1 MTPEEK
7 AAMQDRANGKGIYD
21 FFSKAGDDLLNSVA
35 SAADSVQSIQ
45 DKGYLDA
52 TTTKMFARSVLE
64 NLNPFDPA
72 AATEEDLND
81 GELEAVRNIVSSKA
95 KSGKSKISYGD
106 YKKGD
111 KLGYGVDLPDISN
124 SDQALKLLLGQANI
138 RRDENN
144 NLFAI
149 DSYDFNAPEEEKNAS
164 VFDRAAMFYDDYTTK
179 NMSFYGAAHRFGE
192 LFGESI
198 PVKIKVGS
206 AEDLGISKEQL
217 NKIPLLASE
226 SNKEEKAA
234 MQRRANGGGLFDFGM
249 GVGDVAKDVWGS
261 VKNIGGVLTGEPA
274 QQSATVNKV
283 VDVPVQTEKE
293 EEDSLQVAI
302 AEFLN
307 KSGIPNLEDL
317 EQKTY
322 KIQKGDTLS
331 EIAQRNN
338 TTVAELVDKN
348 NITNPDLI
356 YAGNT
361 LIV

>member
-72 AATEEDLND
+72 TATEKDLND

-124 SDQALKLLLGQANI
+124 SDQALKLLLGEANI
-138 RRDENN
+138 RRDENG
-144 NLFAI
+144 NLFVI
-149 DSYDFNAPEEEKNAS
+149 DSYDFNAPKEEKNAS
-164 VFDRAAMFYDDYTTK
+164 VFDRATMFYNDLTTK
-179 NMSFYGAAHRFGE
+179 NMSSYGTAHRFGE

-198 PVKIKVGS
+198 PVKINLGTAK
-206 AEDLGISKEQL
+206 DLGISKKQF
-217 NKIPLLASE
+217 NNIPLLASE
-226 SNKEEKAA
+226 SNKEKKEV
-234 MQRRANGGGLFDFGM
+234 QDRANKKGIYDLLSE
-249 GVGDVAKDVWGS
+249 VGDSVKDS
-261 VKNIGGVLTGEPA
+261 VKNVGEVFTGEPA
-274 QQSATVNKV
+274 QQSESVDRV

-302 AEFLN
+302 AESLN
-307 KSGIPNLEDL
+307 KIGIPTLEDL

>member
-7 AAMQDRANGKGIYD
+7 EVQDRANGKGIYD
-21 FFSKAGDDLLNSVA
+21 FLSKAKDGLLDSIA
-35 SAADSVQSIQ
+35 STADSVQSIQ
-45 DKGYLDA
+45 EKGYLDA
-52 TTTKMFARSVLE
+52 TTTRMYARSIFE
-64 NLNPFDPA
+64 KLNPFDPA
-72 AATEEDLND
+72 AATEKDLND
-81 GELEAVRNIVSSKA
+81 GELKAIRSIVSRNVNR
-95 KSGKSKISYGD
+95 GNPKISYQDYGD
-106 YKKGD
+106 AGD
-111 KLGYGVDLPDISN
+111 NLGYGVDLPDIS
-124 SDQALKLLLGQANI
+124 SSLEQVRLLLGRASIQKDKN
-138 RRDENN
+138 D
-144 NLFAI
+144 NLVVV
-149 DSYDFNAPEEEKNAS
+149 DDYNYNAPEEEKNAS

-179 NMSFYGAAHRFGE
+179 NMSLYGAAHRFGE

-198 PVKIKVGS
+198 PVKINLGT
-206 AEDLGISKEQL
+206 AEDLGISKKQL

-226 SNKEEKAA
+226 SNKEEKEEED
-234 MQRRANGGGLFDFGM
+234 RANGKGIYDFLD
-249 GVGDVAKDVWGS
+249 GVGDS
-261 VKNIGGVLTGEPA
+261 VKNIGGLFTGEPA
-274 QQSATVNKV
+274 QQSASVNRV

-348 NITNPDLI
+348 NITNPDMI